1 MKPAS
6 PSAILL
12 VDGYNII
19 GASPGLGKTM
29 RQHGLETAR
38 TELIE
43 ALISY
48 SAYQGYETQV
58 VFDACYQGN
67 PGHHEV
73 VTSHLAVRYTDY
85 RQTADTF
92 IEKTCAQFRNDVR
105 KLTHRLI
112 VATSDRAQQLTVV
125 GYGAE
130 CISAQRLLSEVD
142 LVRQRVRRRQKP
154 QRQTSSR
161 FLAKALDPV
170 AQERLNQLRY
180 GFRLEGK

>member
-1 MKPAS
+1 MKPSS

-12 VDGYNII
+12 VDGYNVI
-19 GASPGLGKTM
+19 GASPGLKRTLSH
-29 RQHGLETAR
+29 HGLAAAR
-38 TELIE
+38 DEFIE
-43 ALISY
+43 VLISY

-58 VFDACYQGN
+58 VFDACYRGN

-73 VTSHLAVRYTDY
+73 VTPHLAVRYTDY

-92 IEKTCAQFRNDVR
+92 IEKACAQFRNDVR

-130 CISAQRLLSEVD
+130 CISARQLLNEVEAMK
-142 LVRQRVRRRQKP
+142 RQVQRRQKP
-154 QRQTSSR
+154 KRQTSSR
-161 FLAKALDPV
+161 FLAKSLDPV
-170 AQERLNQLRY
+170 AQERLNQLRF
-180 GFRLEGK
+180 GLRLEGK